1 MRACAVDMHFNISQE
16 PFYADIYRQ
25 NVAPQTLGLHFVRAC
40 AVEMHVNIS
49 PEPLSSEFTG
59 KMSHPRVSPERRHT
73 LCASLRSRNSCQ
85 RFTRATLCGSSTEI
99 YRTNAGAQSEHPDQ
113 APLHT
118 YRKNPSVW
126 THCLGNKKEAK
137 TGTAK
142 SKLGNQETTTPGN

>member
-1 MRACAVDMHFNISQE
+1 MSTFHQSHFRRNLQVKCHTPESAQN
-16 PFYADIYRQ
+16 AD
-25 NVAPQTLGLHFVRAC
+25 THCVRAC
-40 AVEMHVNIS
+40 AVEIPVNAS
-49 PEPLSSEFTG
+49 QEPLYAEV
-59 KMSHPRVSPERRHT
+59 H
-73 LCASLRSRNSCQ
+73 
-85 RFTRATLCGSSTEI
+85 
-99 YRTNAGAQSEHPDQ
+99 RTNAGAQSEHPDQ